1 MFRLQKCS
9 CVLTPPFKLLG
20 VSVLIFLFGFREEKV
35 SYAHQSY
42 IYLIKNSNTGKKF
55 KYPFS
60 ILIYFL
66 QPFLQS

>member
-1 MFRLQKCS
+1 M
-9 CVLTPPFKLLG
+9 LLCTYTTVQTVG
-20 VSVLIFLFGFREEKV
+20 GFGFDFLFGFWEEKV
-35 SYAHQSY
+35 TYAHQSY
-42 IYLIKNSNTGKKF
+42 LYLIKNSNTGKKF